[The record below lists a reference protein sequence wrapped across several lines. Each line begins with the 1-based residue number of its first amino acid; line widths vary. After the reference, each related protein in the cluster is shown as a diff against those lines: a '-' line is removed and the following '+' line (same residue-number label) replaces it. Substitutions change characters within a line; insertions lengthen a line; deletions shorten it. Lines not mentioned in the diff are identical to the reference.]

1 MNDDELTIR
10 LERSLRNAP
19 TVSAPEGLR
28 QAVLDDRMFGQ
39 PDAGRRWAAP
49 QLARLRG
56 GRSYRT
62 AVALA
67 GMAATLVL
75 AAGLLAVATN
85 RPAKPAASYAGPQI
99 RVDWAAV
106 KLPNPRLLSLGSI
119 SVLNDK
125 LVASM
130 MPFARSLG
138 DSAYGDSVW
147 SYAVATATWVE
158 MADPETLAGG
168 DPKAQAYVNG
178 LTPDGGGGLF
188 VYGYISRLDA
198 DGYGLSEAMVWHS
211 ADGRSWKPSDLGP
224 GRTEALFVRS
234 GVTVAIGEHS
244 AKPQDCSGQA
254 AAVSW
259 TSTDDSTW
267 TMHAF
272 ATPPYEVGGAVE
284 WGDSLVIIGSSGCP
298 DNGKD
303 NRFWSS
309 SDGISWQRVNPSGL
323 ASGYYYHDLVT
334 LVGKNIALAY
344 DLAHPENA
352 PLISMDLRSWQSGA
366 MPSFPDGQSVA
377 GFGQQGGTFLAVGSA
392 GAVSS
397 STDGE
402 AWRLLPELS
411 WLSPYGRPY
420 IGVAPDTLG
429 SFIPNLASFPGP
441 VIADG
446 LIAVQNLTLNDG
458 SYGFLLGKVV
468 VAGPASSVS
477 P

>member
-1 MNDDELTIR
+1 MNDDDLTIR
-10 LERSLRNAP
+10 LERILRNAP

-28 QAVLDDRMFGQ
+28 QAVLDDRMLGQ

-49 QLARLRG
+49 QVARLRH
-56 GRSYRT
+56 GRSSRS
-62 AVALA
+62 AAALV
-67 GMAATLVL
+67 GLAATLVL

-85 RPAKPAASYAGPQI
+85 RPAKPAASYSGPQI
-99 RVDWAAV
+99 RVDWTAI
-106 KLPNPRLLSLGSI
+106 KLPNPRLLGLGSI
-119 SVLNDK
+119 AELNGN
-125 LVASM
+125 LVAGLQ
-130 MPFARSLG
+130 PGTRYPG

-147 SYAVATATWVE
+147 SYDPTTATWVE

-168 DPKAQAYVNG
+168 DPKAQASVNG
-178 LTPDGGGGLF
+178 LTTDGVGGLF

-234 GVTVAIGEHS
+234 GVAVAIGEHS

-259 TSTDDSTW
+259 TSTDDNTW

-272 ATPPYEVGGAVE
+272 ATPPYEVGSAVE
-284 WGDSLVIIGSSGCP
+284 WGDRLLVMGSSGCP

-303 NRFWSS
+303 NRFWTS
-309 SDGISWQRVNPSGL
+309 SDGISWQQVNPSGL

-334 LVGKNIALAY
+334 VVGKNITLAY
-344 DLAHPENA
+344 DLAHPEDA
-352 PLISMDLRSWQSGA
+352 PLISTDLRNWQSGA
-366 MPSFPDGQSVA
+366 MPSFPNGQSVS
-377 GFGQQGGTFLAVGSA
+377 GFGQQGGTFLAIGSA
-392 GAVSS
+392 GAVSA

-420 IGVAPDTLG
+420 GGLAPDSWG
-429 SFIPNLASFPGP
+429 SFSLDLTGFPGP
-441 VIADG
+441 VIGDG
-446 LIAVQNLTLNDG
+446 LFAVQNLTLNDG

-468 VAGPASSVS
+468 VEGPASSVS